1 VVCEA
6 SIAESNVSGNDNTS
20 AFTCGLGPRLNWE
33 RASTPT
39 MIEEIRFAGDS
50 PLEGDGF
57 ELPVPRVLE
66 PSQFIRLLDTA
77 FAFCRRDRRPPG
89 NGCQNRGLYDIKVY
103 GVKEDAALPEDSGT
117 VFVR

>member
-1 VVCEA
+1 MAILLSRSATRLSRRDVVERER
-6 SIAESNVSGNDNTS
+6 IVMVE
-20 AFTCGLGPRLNWE
+20 PRRTGMSMW
-33 RASTPT
+33 
-39 MIEEIRFAGDS
+39 FARDS